1 MKNIIIGK
9 NSSLTVNLKKK
20 LKNTSTFS
28 ARELSVHKKDNFFK
42 FKKKEK
48 INIIFNNFYPSSKI
62 SNLSSKNYLE
72 FVNLG
77 LVTTINVLNK
87 IKKENINK
95 IIYNSSASIYG
106 TNIEN
111 LKDLSNRK
119 FSSSFKFATENLIF
133 NYCKKNKIDFNILRL
148 FNIYS
153 GPEDNFSVIG
163 KIVKSHKSKKFIY
176 IDNKGES
183 LRDFIHINDVTKI
196 ITILLKKKT
205 TSNII
210 DVGTGYGV
218 KIKDILNF
226 LNFPKKLI
234 KFRKNTDEIG
244 NSISN
249 NQNLLKEVNYRN
261 FVSLEKILKKK
272 YKKKVNG
279 FIKKYKFKNN
289 LQEENSENSYVIY
302 GAGNVGKQVFNQLK
316 LNKEKIAFFVDDNP
330 KLQGKY
336 YKGVKIISL
345 NEIKKIALEKELSSV
360 IISIANLEKDQLEKI
375 KNSLKSLVSN
385 IIYLP
390 TKNKLISDKIDLNDA
405 LSVGVEDI
413 IGRKEIVVPKTNDA
427 IKNKNILVTGAG
439 GSIGSELCRQIEVLR
454 PKKIIAIDFSE
465 IAIFNLKKYK
475 LKNIKYI
482 LADITDMKTMNK
494 IFIQNNIDHVFHAA
508 AYKHLNI
515 LENNVSSAIKNNII
529 GTYNVLKSSIINNS
543 NFTFISTD
551 KAADPTSILG
561 KSKRFAE
568 IICQYF
574 RSRNKKIEINIVRFG
589 NVFGSLGSAVPTFIE
604 QINNNQEIT
613 ITDKRVKRYFMTIK
627 EACLL
632 VLETVNLRIKNKTF
646 ILNMGKPVKI
656 INIIKFLIKLKK
668 DINPDFKFKI
678 KEIGLQKGEKINE
691 KLISNKEKL
700 IKINKNIFIIKE
712 KKINENSI
720 KKIISNF
727 ENPETKINLSLNQI
741 KRII

>member
-1 MKNIIIGK
+1 M
-9 NSSLTVNLKKK
+9 
-20 LKNTSTFS
+20 
-28 ARELSVHKKDNFFK
+28 
-42 FKKKEK
+42 
-48 INIIFNNFYPSSKI
+48 
-62 SNLSSKNYLE
+62 E

-249 NQNLLKEVNYRN
+249 NQNLLREVNYRN

-289 LQEENSENSYVIY
+289 LQEENRENSYVIY

-375 KNSLKSLVSN
+375 KNSLKSIVSN

-413 IGRKEIVVPKTNDA
+413 IGRKEIVVPKTNVA

-574 RSRNKKIEINIVRFG
+574 RRRNKKIEINIVRFG

-632 VLETVNLRIKNKTF
+632 VLETVNLRLKNKTF

-727 ENPETKINLSLNQI
+727 ENPEKKINLSLNQI

>member
-42 FKKKEK
+42 LKKKEK

-249 NQNLLKEVNYRN
+249 NQNLLREVNYRN
-261 FVSLEKILKKK
+261 FVSLEKILR
-272 YKKKVNG
+272 
-279 FIKKYKFKNN
+279 
-289 LQEENSENSYVIY
+289 
-302 GAGNVGKQVFNQLK
+302 
-316 LNKEKIAFFVDDNP
+316 KI
-330 KLQGKY
+330 
-336 YKGVKIISL
+336 
-345 NEIKKIALEKELSSV
+345 
-360 IISIANLEKDQLEKI
+360 
-375 KNSLKSLVSN
+375 
-385 IIYLP
+385 
-390 TKNKLISDKIDLNDA
+390 
-405 LSVGVEDI
+405 
-413 IGRKEIVVPKTNDA
+413 
-427 IKNKNILVTGAG
+427 
-439 GSIGSELCRQIEVLR
+439 
-454 PKKIIAIDFSE
+454 
-465 IAIFNLKKYK
+465 
-475 LKNIKYI
+475 
-482 LADITDMKTMNK
+482 
-494 IFIQNNIDHVFHAA
+494 
-508 AYKHLNI
+508 
-515 LENNVSSAIKNNII
+515 
-529 GTYNVLKSSIINNS
+529 
-543 NFTFISTD
+543 
-551 KAADPTSILG
+551 
-561 KSKRFAE
+561 
-568 IICQYF
+568 
-574 RSRNKKIEINIVRFG
+574 
-589 NVFGSLGSAVPTFIE
+589 
-604 QINNNQEIT
+604 
-613 ITDKRVKRYFMTIK
+613 
-627 EACLL
+627 
-632 VLETVNLRIKNKTF
+632 
-646 ILNMGKPVKI
+646 
-656 INIIKFLIKLKK
+656 
-668 DINPDFKFKI
+668 
-678 KEIGLQKGEKINE
+678 
-691 KLISNKEKL
+691 
-700 IKINKNIFIIKE
+700 
-712 KKINENSI
+712 
-720 KKIISNF
+720 
-727 ENPETKINLSLNQI
+727 
-741 KRII
+741 